1 MEFTT
6 TSIKKLALPLGA
18 KDKTFWDDTLPAF
31 GLRLR
36 AGGSASWVVQYDVA
50 GKTRRV
56 TLGTPAMLAVAVART
71 KAKDLLASIRLGGDP
86 AADKR
91 AARAKAAETFG
102 AILPRYLAVQRRECR
117 PRSFKEIESRLSRLA
132 RSLHPRP
139 LTSIDRRQISTLIGN
154 ITEQSGPSAAINVH
168 GSLTGY
174 FSWAMREGLIDQNP
188 TIGSNKPAKRPARDR
203 VLSEDELRALWA
215 ALGDDDYGDIVR
227 LMILTATRR
236 NEIGDLQWDEI
247 DLDAAKIEIPAV
259 RMKNG
264 KPHLIPLS
272 DPALTILRKRQRT
285 RQDYVFER
293 GGVAGFR
300 GWSQRR
306 RALDARIAGA
316 RPDWVLHDLRRLAS
330 TVMHEKLGVQPHIV
344 ERVLAHVGHQSGVA
358 GVYNVAEYIDEK
370 RRALERW
377 AEYVDAVVTGKSVK
391 AQIVRLRR
399 PVGTHR

>member
-1 MEFTT
+1 MEFTAS
-6 TSIKKLALPLGA
+6 SIKALTLPPGA
-18 KDKTFWDDTLPAF
+18 KDKTFWDDSLGGF

-36 AGGSASWVVQYDVA
+36 STGSASWVVQYDIG
-50 GKTRRV
+50 GKTKRI
-56 TLGTPAMLAVAVART
+56 TLGTPALLAINAART
-71 KAKDLLASIRLGGDP
+71 KAKDLLASVRLGGDP
-86 AADKR
+86 AAEKR
-91 AARAKAAETFG
+91 EARAKAAETFG

-117 PRSFKEIESRLSRLA
+117 PRSYKEVESRLSRLA
-132 RSLHPRP
+132 RPLHSRP
-139 LTSIDRRQISTLIGN
+139 LTAIDRRQISSLIGN
-154 ITEQSGPSAAINVH
+154 IAENSGPSAAINVH

-174 FSWAMREGLIDQNP
+174 FSWAVREGLIDENP

-247 DLDAAKIEIPAV
+247 DLDAAKIEIPAA

-272 DPALTILRKRQRT
+272 DPALTILRKRQRA
-285 RQDYVFER
+285 RQDYVFGR

-377 AEYVDAVVTGKSVK
+377 AEYIDAVVTGKSVK
-391 AQIVRLRR
+391 AQIVRLRA
-399 PVGTHR
+399 PWKHR